1 MSGKYQVAYSQQISQ
16 EIKQTPEEYLPM
28 LLEVVRLF
36 RQTVTL
42 KSAEDSFRQG
52 WQEAVRGETMPI
64 SDLWVGIDDK

>member
-1 MSGKYQVAYSQQISQ
+1 MNKKYQVAYSQQISQ

-52 WQEAVRGETMPI
+52 WQEAVRGETMPKL
-64 SDLWVGIDDK
+64 S